1 MVIRKMYTL
10 AVGFIVC
17 RWRDE
22 KVERENTE
30 TPTDWRRKSQLRKVK
45 DILNNR
51 LALWNRD
58 LRKKKDDRHLSQL
71 IEHETLDLK
80 VVRSSPQVGCRAY
93 FKEKKKK
100 KGKR

>member
-30 TPTDWRRKSQLRKVK
+30 MPTGWRRKSRLRKVK

-51 LALWNRD
+51 LALWTRH

-71 IEHETLDLK
+71 MEHETLDLK
-80 VVRSSPQVGCRAY
+80 VVR
-93 FKEKKKK
+93 
-100 KGKR
+100 